1 MKEPEAKITNT
12 NQRHVLICGGRTQL
26 NYDDFEKC
34 VLEVLTENN
43 LSDIEIVS
51 GCCKGVDLLGEEF
64 AHKHNHPVAQFP
76 AEWNKYGR
84 GAGIVRNKQML
95 EYIASFE
102 KSIVIA
108 FWNGTSKGTGY
119 TVNQAKKMG
128 IQVFIYHYDENGT
141 ITGRI

>member
-1 MKEPEAKITNT
+1 MKEPGAKITNT
-12 NQRHVLICGGRTQL
+12 NQRHILICGGRTQL

-34 VLEVLTENN
+34 VLEVLSENN
-43 LSDIEIVS
+43 LNDVEIVS

-64 AHKHNHPVAQFP
+64 AHKHDHPVVQFP
-76 AEWNKYGR
+76 AEWKKYGR

-102 KSIVIA
+102 NSFVIA

-128 IQVFIYHYDENGT
+128 IQVYIYHYDGNGR
-141 ITGRI
+141 ITGRM

>member
-51 GCCKGVDLLGEEF
+51 AACRSGAMRATPCLTGSHRRSTATILQPRWKATVV
-64 AHKHNHPVAQFP
+64 P
-76 AEWNKYGR
+76 YGSWR
-84 GAGIVRNKQML
+84 MC
-95 EYIASFE
+95 
-102 KSIVIA
+102 
-108 FWNGTSKGTGY
+108 
-119 TVNQAKKMG
+119 
-128 IQVFIYHYDENGT
+128 
-141 ITGRI
+141 